1 MMQIVIEVKNK
12 DLGRKILNILSL
24 FHDDGIIIKE
34 VIPAT
39 SIESFVEKLRETVGE
54 FPHSKVNFKEKWH
67 EHLDRD
73 VEISGEISD
82 EYIDKHWMQLA
93 MTDVD
98 FQADDDDI
106 LEEAYIEYLEETKD
120 ANLG

>member
-1 MMQIVIEVKNK
+1 MQIVIEVKDK
-12 DLGRKILNILSL
+12 ELGRKILSILSL
-24 FHDDGIIIKE
+24 LQDDRIIIKE
-34 VIPAT
+34 IISAT
-39 SIESFVEKLRETVGE
+39 SMESFVEKLRETVE
-54 FPHSKVNFKEKWH
+54 ELPHSKVNFKEEWH
-67 EHLDRD
+67 KHLDRD

-98 FQADDDDI
+98 LQADDDDI
-106 LEEAYIEYLEETKD
+106 LEEAYIEYLEERKD